1 MTFNAVEQ
9 QLIREDIF
17 RWLDEQQLAGNYD
30 FSRDDLAAY
39 TWQGQSI
46 RLVDPQGGIWNPKEF
61 ATTLS
66 ILTTPN
72 GPYDDKPEDDLFV
85 RYAYAKAVRGT
96 NTKLKRAFETQEP
109 LVYFAPSTRPGRYIA
124 HYPVYIAQDDEAARE
139 VVVALD
145 KQFKMFADPLQLGAD
160 ERKWAERTVMARVHQ
175 PLFRAKVMT
184 AYTETCAICE
194 LKHIEL
200 LDAAHIIP
208 DSHELGRPTIQN
220 GIALCKIHHAAYDR
234 NFIGIT
240 PDYVV
245 KVDEELLL
253 EVDGPMLKYGIQE
266 MHGRK
271 LLLPGRQ
278 NEWPDPENLAFRF
291 ETFAA

>member
-1 MTFNAVEQ
+1 MSFNSSEQ

-17 RWLDEQQLAGNYD
+17 RWLDEQQLAGQYD
-30 FSRDDLAAY
+30 FSREDLSLY
-39 TWQGQSI
+39 TWQGRSI

-61 ATTLS
+61 DTTLS

-72 GPYDDKPEDDLFV
+72 GPYDDKAEDGLFV
-85 RYAYAKAVRGT
+85 RYAYAKAERGT

-109 LVYFAPSTRPGRYIA
+109 LIYFAPSTRPGRYVA
-124 HYPVYIAQDDEAARE
+124 HYPVYISGDDPVARE
-139 VVVALD
+139 VTVALD
-145 KQFKMFADPLQLGAD
+145 GQFKMFADPLQLGVD

-208 DSHELGRPTIQN
+208 DSHERGFAEIQN
-220 GIALCKIHHAAYDR
+220 GLALCKIHHAAYDR
-234 NFIGIT
+234 NFIGIS
-240 PDYVV
+240 PDYIVR
-245 KVDEELLL
+245 VDDELLL

-266 MHGRK
+266 MHGRR
-271 LLLPGRQ
+271 LILPGRK
-278 NEWPDPENLAFRF
+278 NEWPDPDNLAFRF